1 MVMASREKKFNQ
13 IKYQDDYNRKNYD
26 RISLRVPKGKKE
38 IIQQAAKDAGE
49 SVNEY
54 IIKSV
59 FERMNM
65 KQ

>member
-1 MVMASREKKFNQ
+1 MASREKKFNQ